1 MPQPSEDQIL
11 RRVIFSPYRR
21 GQGPTFAL
29 MTWDTYRQEPKWG
42 KSILG
47 YRLEEVSQSR
57 VGQRKSARKLLF
69 EGEDFAIPTAY
80 GVDSDESV
88 RSIMGFLTLRPGD
101 TDREY
106 FENYTREQLAFAD
119 QHAEALS
126 GEVMNRFGES

>member
-1 MPQPSEDQIL
+1 MPRPSEDQIL

-29 MTWDTYRQEPKWG
+29 TTWDAYRQDRMG

-69 EGEDFAIPTAY
+69 EGEDFGASPMHA
-80 GVDSDESV
+80 VDSDEIVS
-88 RSIMGFLTLRPGD
+88 SLMSFLTLRPGD

-106 FENYTREQLAFAD
+106 FEDYTAEQLEFAD

-126 GEVMNRFGES
+126 AEVMSRFGES